1 MLYFICQKRDSESE
15 SCSVN
20 IQNSSGSVME
30 VSSAVTN
37 SHLQSAE
44 NYILEV
50 WESKDDN
57 DRKGIIDCNLSYYN
71 MHMTDMR
78 KYIDYCSVYL
88 MNLLN
93 FVKH

>member
-20 IQNSSGSVME
+20 RQNSSGLVME

-50 WESKDDN
+50 WESKEDD
-57 DRKGIIDCNLSYYN
+57 DCFDGN
-71 MHMTDMR
+71 
-78 KYIDYCSVYL
+78 
-88 MNLLN
+88 
-93 FVKH
+93 

>member
-1 MLYFICQKRDSESE
+1 
-15 SCSVN
+15 
-20 IQNSSGSVME
+20 ME

-57 DRKGIIDCNLSYYN
+57 DRKGIIDCNLSYYS

-78 KYIDYCSVYL
+78 KYIDYCSVYW
-88 MNLLN
+88 MTLLN